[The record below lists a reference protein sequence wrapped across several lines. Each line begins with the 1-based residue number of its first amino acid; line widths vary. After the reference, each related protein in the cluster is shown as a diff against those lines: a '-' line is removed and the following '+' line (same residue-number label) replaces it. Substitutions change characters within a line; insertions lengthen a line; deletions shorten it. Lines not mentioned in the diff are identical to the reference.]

1 MAAVSFS
8 RRQLADIGLDAELQR
23 VGRTCKGRGAAF
35 GIGSF
40 QEMRRLVLL
49 AALLISTPAFAAE
62 GDLDRSIEAIAK
74 IGSAGSPSFSPDG
87 TRVAFI
93 TNRSGSPQ
101 VWVMPAAGGEAKQI
115 TTLPDPVQ
123 SVHWSPVSDDLAID
137 VAPGGGLN
145 VQIYVLKPDG
155 SALHRLTPGG
165 QENNSLAGWTKDG
178 RWLRAGSNQR
188 DPAAFDALLLDPHTG
203 AVKPITAKAG
213 HNGVLDVSMD
223 GKYAVVTRLI
233 SRGDNNLYLV
243 DIKIGAETLL
253 TPHTG
258 TASFY
263 WGQFAADGNRVYV
276 SSNGGR
282 DRIGFGYVELDKT
295 HKPSPIKIF
304 ASRDDAEGD
313 GAILDRQGKRAALL
327 WNVAG
332 RSELSFF
339 DTASG
344 AVSPGPK
351 LPGDVT
357 YTLRFS
363 KDGRSFAVVATGSAI
378 TTDIHVLDIASGK
391 FTRLTNSAHDG
402 VDLASFVEPT
412 LVTYKAHDGLELSGW
427 LTRPRGVTGPGPVVF
442 AFHGGPEGQTR
453 PGLSDLTQAL
463 VARGIS
469 VFGPNV
475 RGSTGFGKKFMNLD
489 NGALRVNSVRDI
501 KASVDH
507 LVAIGVAQ
515 PGRLGIVGGSY
526 GGYMVMAGV
535 TEFPDLFAAGA
546 NLFGVVNFETFFKH
560 TQPWMAAISTVE
572 YGDPVKDA
580 AMLARL
586 SPIHK
591 IDRIKAPLIV
601 LHGANDTNV
610 PVIEAEQIVAS
621 LKARN
626 VPVEYVLFPDEGHGW
641 RKIPNRVKS
650 TVSIVQFFDRYL
662 NAGKTPG

>member
-1 MAAVSFS
+1 
-8 RRQLADIGLDAELQR
+8 
-23 VGRTCKGRGAAF
+23 
-35 GIGSF
+35 
-40 QEMRRLVLL
+40 MRRLVLFVAL
-49 AALLISTPAFAAE
+49 AVFASTCAVAADQ
-62 GDLDRSIEAIAK
+62 DLDRSVEAIAK

-87 TRVAFI
+87 TRIAFI
-93 TNRSGSPQ
+93 SNRSGSPQ
-101 VWVMPAAGGEAKQI
+101 VWVMPAAGGDAKQI

-123 SVHWSPVSDDLAID
+123 SVHWSPTSDDLAID

-155 SALHRLTPGG
+155 SGLRRLTPGG

-178 RWLRAGSNQR
+178 RWLRAGSTQR
-188 DPAAFDALLLDPHTG
+188 DPAAFDAVLLDPTSG
-203 AVKPITAKAG
+203 AVKPIVAKAG

-243 DIKIGAETLL
+243 DLKTGAETLL
-253 TPHTG
+253 TPHHG
-258 TASFY
+258 SGSFY
-263 WGQFAADGNRVYV
+263 WGQFSPDGHRVYV
-276 SSNGGR
+276 SSNGDR
-282 DRIGFGYVELDKT
+282 DRIAFGYVELDKA
-295 HKPSPIKIF
+295 HKPGPIKIF
-304 ASRDDAEGD
+304 AARDDAEGD

-332 RSELSFF
+332 RSELAFF

-344 AVSPGPK
+344 KVSAAPK

-357 YTLRFS
+357 YTLRFA
-363 KDGRSFAVVATGSAI
+363 KDGSRLAVVATGSAI
-378 TTDIHVLDIASGK
+378 TTDIHVLDIAAGK
-391 FTRLTNSAHDG
+391 FTRLTTSAHDG
-402 VDLASFVEPT
+402 VDLASFVEPS
-412 LVTYKAHDGLELSGW
+412 LVTYKAHDGLDLSGW
-427 LTRPRGVTGPGPVVF
+427 LTRPRAASGPGPVVF
-442 AFHGGPEGQTR
+442 VFHGGPEGQSR

-469 VFGPNV
+469 VFAPNV
-475 RGSTGFGKKFMNLD
+475 RGSTGFGKKFVDLD

-507 LVAIGVAQ
+507 LVATGVAQ
-515 PGRLGIVGGSY
+515 PGRLGIAGGSY

-535 TEFPDLFAAGA
+535 TEYPDLFAAGA
-546 NLFGVVNFETFFKH
+546 NLFGIVNFETFFKH

-572 YGDPVKDA
+572 YGDPVKDK
-580 AMLARL
+580 AMLASL

-591 IDRIKAPLIV
+591 LDRIKTPLIV

-621 LKARN
+621 LKGRN

-662 NAGKTPG
+662 NSKPPT

>member
-1 MAAVSFS
+1 MRCLALAVALV
-8 RRQLADIGLDAELQR
+8 LATQA
-23 VGRTCKGRGAAF
+23 GAAD
-35 GIGSF
+35 
-40 QEMRRLVLL
+40 
-49 AALLISTPAFAAE
+49 
-62 GDLDRSIEAIAK
+62 GDLDRTVAAIAR
-74 IGSAGSPSFSPDG
+74 IGAAGSPSFSPDG
-87 TRVAFI
+87 TRVAFVS
-93 TNRSGSPQ
+93 NRSGSPQ
-101 VWVMPAAGGEAKQI
+101 VWVMPSTGGEAKQI
-115 TTLPDPVQ
+115 TTLSDPVQ
-123 SVHWSPVSDDLAID
+123 SVHWSPTSDDLAID

-145 VQIYVLKPDG
+145 VQIYVLQPG
-155 SALHRLTPGG
+155 GAGLRRLTPGG

-178 RWLRAGSNQR
+178 KYLRAGSNQR
-188 DPAAFDALLLDPHTG
+188 DPAAFDAVLLDPRTG
-203 AVKPITAKAG
+203 TSKAIVAKAG
-213 HNGVLDVSMD
+213 NNGVLDVSTD

-243 DIKIGAETLL
+243 DMKTGAETLL
-253 TPHTG
+253 TPHEGTG
-258 TASFY
+258 SFY
-263 WGQFAADGNRVYV
+263 WGQFSPDGNRVYL

-282 DRIGFGYVELDKT
+282 DRIGFGYVELDAAR
-295 HKPSPIKIF
+295 KPSPVKIF

-339 DTASG
+339 ETASG
-344 AVSPGPK
+344 RIVPGPK
-351 LPGDVT
+351 LPADVT

-363 KDGRSFAVVATGSAI
+363 KDGSRLAVVATGSAI
-378 TTDIHVLDIASGK
+378 TTDIHVLDIARGS
-391 FTRLTNSAHDG
+391 FTRLTTSAHDG

-427 LTRPRGVTGPGPVVF
+427 LTRPRGASGAGPVVF
-442 AFHGGPEGQTR
+442 SFHGGPEGQSR

-469 VFGPNV
+469 VFAPNV
-475 RGSTGFGKKFMNLD
+475 RGSTGFGKKFVNLD
-489 NGALRVNSVRDI
+489 NGSLRVNSVRDI

-507 LVAIGVAQ
+507 LVATGVAQ

-535 TEFPDLFAAGA
+535 TEYPDLFAAGA
-546 NLFGVVNFETFFKH
+546 NLFGIVNFDTFFKH

-580 AMLARL
+580 AMLASL

-591 IDRIKAPLIV
+591 LDRIKTPLIV

-641 RKIPNRVKS
+641 RKMPNRVKS

-662 NAGKTPG
+662 NRKTN

>member
-1 MAAVSFS
+1 
-8 RRQLADIGLDAELQR
+8 
-23 VGRTCKGRGAAF
+23 
-35 GIGSF
+35 
-40 QEMRRLVLL
+40 MRRLALF
-49 AALLISTPAFAAE
+49 AALLVAAPAWAAD
-62 GDLDRSIEAIAK
+62 GDLDRSVAAIAR

-87 TRVAFI
+87 TRIAFVS
-93 TNRSGSPQ
+93 NRSGSPQ
-101 VWVMPAAGGEAKQI
+101 VWVMPAAGGDAKQI
-115 TTLPDPVQ
+115 TTLTDPVQ
-123 SVHWSPVSDDLAID
+123 SVHWSPTNDDLAID

-155 SALHRLTPGG
+155 SALRRLTPGG

-178 RWLRAGSNQR
+178 RFLRAGSNQR
-188 DPAAFDALLLDPHTG
+188 DPAAFDALLLDPRTG
-203 AVKPITAKAG
+203 TSKAIVAKAG
-213 HNGVLDVSMD
+213 NNGVLDVSMD

-243 DIKIGAETLL
+243 DMKSGAETLL
-253 TPHTG
+253 TPHEGTG
-258 TASFY
+258 SFY
-263 WGQFAADGNRVYV
+263 WGQFSPDGNRVYV
-276 SSNGGR
+276 STNGGR
-282 DRIGFGYVELDKT
+282 DRIAFGYVELDKS
-295 HKPSPIKIF
+295 HKPGPMKIV

-332 RSELSFF
+332 RSELSFL
-339 DTASG
+339 DTATG
-344 AVSPGPK
+344 KVSPAPK
-351 LPGDVT
+351 LPADVT

-363 KDGRSFAVVATGSAI
+363 KDGSRLAVVATGSAI
-378 TTDIHVLDIASGK
+378 TTDIHVLDIASGT
-391 FTRLTNSAHDG
+391 FTRLTNSPHDG

-412 LVTYKAHDGLELSGW
+412 LVTYKAHDGLDLSGW

-442 AFHGGPEGQTR
+442 SFHGGPEGQSR
-453 PGLSDLTQAL
+453 PGLSDVTQAL

-469 VFGPNV
+469 VFAPNV

-507 LVAIGVAQ
+507 LVATGVAQ

-535 TEFPDLFAAGA
+535 TEYPDMFAAGA
-546 NLFGVVNFETFFKH
+546 NLFGIVNFATFFKH
-560 TQPWMAAISTVE
+560 TQPWMAAISKVE
-572 YGDPVKDA
+572 YGDPDKEA
-580 AMLARL
+580 AMLASL

-591 IDRIKAPLIV
+591 LDRIKTPLIV

-621 LKARN
+621 LKGRN

-641 RKIPNRVKS
+641 RKMPNRVKS

-662 NAGKTPG
+662 NGKPPG

>member
-1 MAAVSFS
+1 M
-8 RRQLADIGLDAELQR
+8 
-23 VGRTCKGRGAAF
+23 
-35 GIGSF
+35 
-40 QEMRRLVLL
+40 
-49 AALLISTPAFAAE
+49 
-62 GDLDRSIEAIAK
+62 
-74 IGSAGSPSFSPDG
+74 
-87 TRVAFI
+87 
-93 TNRSGSPQ
+93 
-101 VWVMPAAGGEAKQI
+101 
-115 TTLPDPVQ
+115 Q

-145 VQIYVLKPDG
+145 MQIHVLKPDG
-155 SALHRLTPGG
+155 SALHRLTPGRTKRTTAWPVG
-165 QENNSLAGWTKDG
+165 PKMVAGCAPVRTG
-178 RWLRAGSNQR
+178 AIRLRSMR
-188 DPAAFDALLLDPHTG
+188 CCSTRIRG
-203 AVKPITAKAG
+203 AVKPIAAKAG
-213 HNGVLDVSMD
+213 NNGVLDVSMD

-243 DIKIGAETLL
+243 VKTGAETLL

-263 WGQFAADGNRVYV
+263 WGQFSPDGNRVYV

-282 DRIGFGYVELDKT
+282 DRIGFGYVELDKMR
-295 HKPSPIKIF
+295 KPAPIKIF

-344 AVSPGPK
+344 RLSRGPK

-357 YTLRFS
+357 NTLRFA
-363 KDGRSFAVVATGSAI
+363 KDGSRFAVVATGSAI
-378 TTDIHVLDIASGK
+378 TTDIHVLDLASGT
-391 FTRLTNSAHDG
+391 FMRLTDSAHDG

-412 LVTYKAHDGLELSGW
+412 LVTYQAHDGLELSGW

-489 NGALRVNSVRDI
+489 NGALRVNAVRDI

-507 LVAIGVAQ
+507 LVATGVAQ
-515 PGRLGIVGGSY
+515 SGRLGIVGGSY

-535 TEFPDLFAAGA
+535 TEFPDMFAAGA
-546 NLFGVVNFETFFKH
+546 NLFGVVNLETFFKH

-580 AMLARL
+580 ALLARL

-591 IDRIKAPLIV
+591 LDRIKAPLIV
-601 LHGANDTNV
+601 LHGVNDTTV
-610 PVIEAEQIVAS
+610 PAIEAEQIVAS

-641 RKIPNRVKS
+641 RKNAQPREVDRV
-650 TVSIVQFFDRYL
+650 DRAVFRSL
-662 NAGKTPG
+662 SEPRKIARLKIDRFG